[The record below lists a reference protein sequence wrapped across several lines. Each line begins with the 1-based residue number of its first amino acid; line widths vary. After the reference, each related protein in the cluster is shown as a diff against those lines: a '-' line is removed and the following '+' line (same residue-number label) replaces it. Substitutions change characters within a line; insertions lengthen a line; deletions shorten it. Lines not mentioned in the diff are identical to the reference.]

1 MFNWLSLKICYTIK
15 HFFSFVNN
23 EFPVFKID
31 AYMSYFLFGTAT
43 AKEYEVSFS

>member
-1 MFNWLSLKICYTIK
+1 MSGVIVFTQTTDNN
-15 HFFSFVNN
+15 SFAGAGMN